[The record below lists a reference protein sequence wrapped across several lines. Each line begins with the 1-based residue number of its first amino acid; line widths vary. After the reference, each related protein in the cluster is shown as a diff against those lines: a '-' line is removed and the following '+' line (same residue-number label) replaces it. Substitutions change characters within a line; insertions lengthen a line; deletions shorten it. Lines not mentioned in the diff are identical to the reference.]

1 MIEKSSQN
9 IIYNFKKQT
18 ILFAYKT
25 QVNNVL
31 ANIKIK
37 RRNSDVDK
45 MISLLIF
52 MTGMWYN
59 VLSDYIFSHQLFKK
73 Y

>member
-52 MTGMWYN
+52 MTGM
-59 VLSDYIFSHQLFKK
+59 
-73 Y
+73 